1 MATTRSTPWQAAGST
16 GSTSS
21 TSSLACAAV
30 VPGVVQRVGA
40 APLLR
45 LADLA
50 AH

>member
-16 GSTSS
+16 GS